1 MPLMRDLDNPHHPT
15 ALVIFKRVKA
25 GQPIKDHLGWSYSRW
40 WSIEGPREPC
50 LTARFST
57 SSFTLLTQ
65 QSSGP
70 LCPRGVQSVQVSQ
83 QKTTTQMDGR
93 DLDGGA

>member
-25 GQPIKDHLGWSYSRW
+25 GQPTK
-40 WSIEGPREPC
+40 
-50 LTARFST
+50 
-57 SSFTLLTQ
+57 
-65 QSSGP
+65 
-70 LCPRGVQSVQVSQ
+70 
-83 QKTTTQMDGR
+83 KTTTQMDGR